1 MNLPEIRI
9 AGMGVV
15 LREWTAGDLPA
26 MVAIF
31 DDPDVAYRTPVA
43 SPFDL
48 AAAGAYLQRIQQ
60 AGAEGTRMHLAI
72 TVDGGKPCGEVL
84 LNLATG
90 SIAYTVGAAY
100 RGQALS
106 RRAAALVT
114 GFAHMIGIAQVR
126 AEIEPDNYAS
136 IAVAEGLG
144 YRPSGEEPATVNDG
158 RRSLKLQTWIHQRS
172 PDPADL
178 TAVPAAGNDKG

>member
-1 MNLPEIRI
+1 MGMDRPEIRI
-9 AGMGVV
+9 AGMGVA

-26 MVAIF
+26 MVEIF
-31 DDPDVAYRTPVA
+31 DDPEVAYRTPVA

-48 AAAGAYLQRIQQ
+48 DAAGAYLQRIKQ

-72 TVDGGKPCGEVL
+72 TVDGGKPHGEVL

-90 SIAYTVGAAY
+90 SIAYTVGVEY
-100 RGQALS
+100 RGQALA

-114 GFAHMIGIAQVR
+114 DYAHHVIGMAQVR

-136 IAVAEGLG
+136 IAVAERLG
-144 YRPSGEEPATVNDG
+144 YRLSDEEPATVDDG
-158 RRSLKLQTWIHQRS
+158 RRSFTLSTWIHH
-172 PDPADL
+172 A
-178 TAVPAAGNDKG
+178 PAAADEAIDHDG

>member
-1 MNLPEIRI
+1 MNRPEIRI

-15 LREWTAGDLPA
+15 LREWTAADLPA
-26 MVAIF
+26 MAGIF
-31 DDPDVAYRTPVA
+31 DDPEVAYRTPVA
-43 SPFDL
+43 SPFGL
-48 AAAGAYLQRIQQ
+48 AAAGAYLQRIEH
-60 AGAEGTRMHLAI
+60 ASAAGTRMHLAI
-72 TVDGGKPCGEVL
+72 TVDGGQPRGEVL

-100 RGQALS
+100 RGQALA

-114 GFAHMIGIAQVR
+114 DYAHHVIGMAQVR

-144 YRPSGEEPATVNDG
+144 YRPSGEEPATVDDG
-158 RRSLKLQTWIHQRS
+158 RRSFKLLTWIHQRS
-172 PDPADL
+172 SGPIDVAPEA
-178 TAVPAAGNDKG
+178 P